1 LEKKITFAPREMNDK
16 NEKYSHRKIRSS
28 FFSTI
33 VSLSLV
39 LFVLGLLGLVLL
51 NARKLSDYVK
61 ENIGLSIILK
71 DSIKEADFMLLKKQ
85 LDIEPFVKKA
95 TFVTKDQAAESLK
108 KDLGEDF
115 VKFLGYNPLL
125 SSFEIKLNADYANAD
140 SLSAIEKKLMLNN
153 NVKEVYYQKSLVNV
167 INDNVRK
174 IGIVLLSFC
183 LLLSIIAIALINNT
197 IRLYI
202 YSKRFIIRT
211 MQLVGATRA
220 FISRPFIVKSVWN
233 GFYSSLIT
241 IAMLMGLIYTAQSSF
256 PELIELSD
264 VKLFIQLFM
273 MIILAGTGIT
283 FLSTYFAVKKYLK
296 IQTDDLY
303 QL

>member
-1 LEKKITFAPREMNDK
+1 MNDK

-39 LFVLGLLGLVLL
+39 LFVLGLLGLVVL
-51 NARKLSDYVK
+51 NAKKLSDYVK

-71 DSIKEADFMLLKKQ
+71 DSIRDAEFMSLRKQ
-85 LDIEPFVKKA
+85 LDVEPFVKKA
-95 TFVTKDQAAESLK
+95 TFVTKEQAAESLK

-125 SSFEIKLNADYANAD
+125 SSFDIKLNAAYANAD
-140 SLSAIEKKLMLNN
+140 SLQAIERKLLLNN

-183 LLLSIIAIALINNT
+183 FLLSVIAIALINNT

-211 MQLVGATRA
+211 MQLVGATTA
-220 FISRPFIVKSVWN
+220 FISRPFIIKSVWN
-233 GFYSSLIT
+233 GFYSALIT
-241 IAMLMGLIYTAQSSF
+241 IALLMGLIYTAQNNF
-256 PELIELSD
+256 PELIGLND
-264 VKLFIQLFM
+264 IKLFVQLFLM
-273 MIILAGTGIT
+273 VMIAGVGIT

>member
-1 LEKKITFAPREMNDK
+1 MNDK

-39 LFVLGLLGLVLL
+39 LFVLGLLGLVVL
-51 NARKLSDYVK
+51 NAKKLSDYVK

-71 DSIKEADFMLLKKQ
+71 DSIRDAEFMSLRKQ
-85 LDIEPFVKKA
+85 LDVEPFVKKA
-95 TFVTKDQAAESLK
+95 TFVTKEQAAESLK

-125 SSFEIKLNADYANAD
+125 SSFDIKLNAEYANAD
-140 SLSAIEKKLMLNN
+140 SLQAIEKKLLLNN

-183 LLLSIIAIALINNT
+183 LLLSVIAIALINNT

-211 MQLVGATRA
+211 MQLVGATTA
-220 FISRPFIVKSVWN
+220 FISRPFIIKSVWN
-233 GFYSSLIT
+233 GFYSALIT
-241 IAMLMGLIYTAQSSF
+241 IAMLMGLIYTAQNNF
-256 PELIELSD
+256 PELIGLND
-264 VKLFIQLFM
+264 IKLFIQLFAM
-273 MIILAGTGIT
+273 VMIDGVGIT

>member
-1 LEKKITFAPREMNDK
+1 MNDK

-39 LFVLGLLGLVLL
+39 LFVLGLLGLVVL
-51 NARKLSDYVK
+51 NAKKLSDYVK

-71 DSIKEADFMLLKKQ
+71 DSIRDAEFMSLRKQ
-85 LDIEPFVKKA
+85 LDVEPFVKKA
-95 TFVTKDQAAESLK
+95 TFVTKEQAAESLK

-125 SSFEIKLNADYANAD
+125 SSFDIKLNAAYANAD
-140 SLSAIEKKLMLNN
+140 SLQAIEKKLLLNN

-183 LLLSIIAIALINNT
+183 LLLSVIAIALINNT

-211 MQLVGATRA
+211 MQLVGATTA
-220 FISRPFIVKSVWN
+220 FISRPFIIKSVWN
-233 GFYSSLIT
+233 GFYSALIT
-241 IAMLMGLIYTAQSSF
+241 IAMLMGLIYTAQNNF
-256 PELIELSD
+256 PELIGLND
-264 VKLFIQLFM
+264 IQLFIQLFAM
-273 MIILAGTGIT
+273 VMIAGVGIT

>member
-1 LEKKITFAPREMNDK
+1 
-16 NEKYSHRKIRSS
+16 
-28 FFSTI
+28 
-33 VSLSLV
+33 
-39 LFVLGLLGLVLL
+39 
-51 NARKLSDYVK
+51 VK

-71 DSIKEADFMLLKKQ
+71 DSIRDAEFMSLRKQ
-85 LDIEPFVKKA
+85 LDVEPFVKKA
-95 TFVTKDQAAESLK
+95 SFVTKEQAAESLK

-125 SSFEIKLNADYANAD
+125 SSFDIKLNAAYANAD
-140 SLSAIEKKLMLNN
+140 SLQAIEKKLLLNN

-183 LLLSIIAIALINNT
+183 LLLSVIAIALINNT

-211 MQLVGATRA
+211 MQLVGATTA
-220 FISRPFIVKSVWN
+220 FISRPFIIKSVWN
-233 GFYSSLIT
+233 GFYSALIT
-241 IAMLMGLIYTAQSSF
+241 IAMLMGLIYTAQNNF
-256 PELIELSD
+256 PELIGLND
-264 VKLFIQLFM
+264 IQLFIQLFAM
-273 MIILAGTGIT
+273 VMIAGVGIT

>member
-1 LEKKITFAPREMNDK
+1 MNDK

-39 LFVLGLLGLVLL
+39 LFVLGLLGLVVL
-51 NARKLSDYVK
+51 NAKKLSDYVK

-71 DSIKEADFMLLKKQ
+71 DSIRDAEFMSLRKQ
-85 LDIEPFVKKA
+85 LDVEPFVKKA
-95 TFVTKDQAAESLK
+95 TFVTKEQAAESLK

-125 SSFEIKLNADYANAD
+125 SSFDIKLNAAYANAD
-140 SLSAIEKKLMLNN
+140 SLQAIEKKLLLNN

-183 LLLSIIAIALINNT
+183 LLLSVIAIALINNT

-211 MQLVGATRA
+211 MQLVGATTA
-220 FISRPFIVKSVWN
+220 FISRPFIIRSVWN
-233 GFYSSLIT
+233 GFYSALIT
-241 IAMLMGLIYTAQSSF
+241 IAMLMGLIYTAQNNF
-256 PELIELSD
+256 PELIGLND
-264 VKLFIQLFM
+264 IQLFIQLFVM
-273 MIILAGTGIT
+273 VMFAGVGIT

>member
-1 LEKKITFAPREMNDK
+1 MNDK

-39 LFVLGLLGLVLL
+39 LFVLGLLGLVVL
-51 NARKLSDYVK
+51 NAKKLSDYVK

-71 DSIKEADFMLLKKQ
+71 DSIRDAEFMSLRKQ
-85 LDIEPFVKKA
+85 LDVEPFVKKA
-95 TFVTKDQAAESLK
+95 SFVTKEQAAESLK

-125 SSFEIKLNADYANAD
+125 SSFDIKLNAAYANAD
-140 SLSAIEKKLMLNN
+140 SLQAIEKKLLLNN

-183 LLLSIIAIALINNT
+183 LLLSVIAIALINNT

-211 MQLVGATRA
+211 MQLVGATTA
-220 FISRPFIVKSVWN
+220 FISRPFIIKSVWN
-233 GFYSSLIT
+233 GFYSALIT
-241 IAMLMGLIYTAQSSF
+241 IAMLMGLIYTAQNNF
-256 PELIELSD
+256 PELIGLND
-264 VKLFIQLFM
+264 IQLFIQLFAM
-273 MIILAGTGIT
+273 VMIAGVGIT

>member
-1 LEKKITFAPREMNDK
+1 MNDK

-39 LFVLGLLGLVLL
+39 LFVLGLLGLVVL
-51 NARKLSDYVK
+51 NAKKLSDYVK

-71 DSIKEADFMLLKKQ
+71 DSIRDAEFMSLRKQ
-85 LDIEPFVKKA
+85 LDVEPFVKKA
-95 TFVTKDQAAESLK
+95 TFVTKEQAAESLK

-125 SSFEIKLNADYANAD
+125 SSFDIKLNAEYANAD
-140 SLSAIEKKLMLNN
+140 SLQAIEKKLLLNN

-183 LLLSIIAIALINNT
+183 LLLSVIAIALINNT

-211 MQLVGATRA
+211 MQLVGATTA
-220 FISRPFIVKSVWN
+220 FISRPFIIKSVWN
-233 GFYSSLIT
+233 GFYSALIT
-241 IAMLMGLIYTAQSSF
+241 IAMLMGLIYTAQNNF
-256 PELIELSD
+256 PELIGLND
-264 VKLFIQLFM
+264 IKLFIQLFAM
-273 MIILAGTGIT
+273 VMIAGVGIT

>member
-1 LEKKITFAPREMNDK
+1 MNDK

-39 LFVLGLLGLVLL
+39 LFVLGLLGLVVL
-51 NARKLSDYVK
+51 NAKKLSDYVK

-71 DSIKEADFMLLKKQ
+71 DSIRDAEFMSLRKQ
-85 LDIEPFVKKA
+85 LDVEPFVKKA
-95 TFVTKDQAAESLK
+95 TFVTKEQAAESLK

-125 SSFEIKLNADYANAD
+125 SSFDIKLNAEYANAD
-140 SLSAIEKKLMLNN
+140 SLQAIEKKLLQNN

-183 LLLSIIAIALINNT
+183 LLLSVIAIALINNT

-211 MQLVGATRA
+211 MQLVGATTA
-220 FISRPFIVKSVWN
+220 FISRPFIIKSVWN
-233 GFYSSLIT
+233 GFYSALIT
-241 IAMLMGLIYTAQSSF
+241 IAMLMGLFYTAQNNF
-256 PELIELSD
+256 PELIGLND
-264 VKLFIQLFM
+264 IKLFIQLFAM
-273 MIILAGTGIT
+273 VMIAGVGIT

>member
-1 LEKKITFAPREMNDK
+1 MNDK

-39 LFVLGLLGLVLL
+39 LFVLGLLGLVVL
-51 NARKLSDYVK
+51 NAKKLSDYVK

-71 DSIKEADFMLLKKQ
+71 DSIRDAEFMSLRKQ
-85 LDIEPFVKKA
+85 LDVEPFVKKA
-95 TFVTKDQAAESLK
+95 TFVTKEQAAESLK

-125 SSFEIKLNADYANAD
+125 SSFDIKLNAEYANAD
-140 SLSAIEKKLMLNN
+140 SLQAIEKKLLQNN

-183 LLLSIIAIALINNT
+183 LLLSVIAIALINNT

-211 MQLVGATRA
+211 MQLVGATTA
-220 FISRPFIVKSVWN
+220 FISRPFIIKSVWN
-233 GFYSSLIT
+233 GFYSALIT
-241 IAMLMGLIYTAQSSF
+241 IAMLMGLIYTAQNNF
-256 PELIELSD
+256 PELIGLND
-264 VKLFIQLFM
+264 IKLFIQLFAM
-273 MIILAGTGIT
+273 VMIAGVGIT

>member
-1 LEKKITFAPREMNDK
+1 MNDK

-39 LFVLGLLGLVLL
+39 LFVLGLLGLVVL
-51 NARKLSDYVK
+51 NAKKLSDYVK

-71 DSIKEADFMLLKKQ
+71 DSIRDAEFMSLRKQ
-85 LDIEPFVKKA
+85 LDVEPFVKKA
-95 TFVTKDQAAESLK
+95 TFVTKEQAAESLK

-125 SSFEIKLNADYANAD
+125 SSFDIKLNAEYANAD
-140 SLSAIEKKLMLNN
+140 SLQAIEKKLLLNN

-183 LLLSIIAIALINNT
+183 LLLSVIAIALINNT

-211 MQLVGATRA
+211 MQLVGATTA
-220 FISRPFIVKSVWN
+220 FISRPFIIKSVWN
-233 GFYSSLIT
+233 GFYSALIT
-241 IAMLMGLIYTAQSSF
+241 IAMLMGLIYTAQNNF
-256 PELIELSD
+256 PELIGLND
-264 VKLFIQLFM
+264 IQLFIQLFVMVM
-273 MIILAGTGIT
+273 MAGVGIT